1 AAGAR
6 EPSRRGATGVA
17 ARWPYTKPIG
27 AGPPC
32 CNRWNGRR
40 RSPLHT
46 VPAMRALTV
55 RALMTMQRMA
65 RGFANLSREHLRG
78 AATEGVVTAQ
88 ALVALGV
95 PESR

>member
-1 AAGAR
+1 
-6 EPSRRGATGVA
+6 
-17 ARWPYTKPIG
+17 
-27 AGPPC
+27 
-32 CNRWNGRR
+32 
-40 RSPLHT
+40 
-46 VPAMRALTV
+46 MRALTV

-95 PESR
+95 PESRPSTTGAGTAAPGSVSRPASFS